1 MSVPAVSPPAAPA
14 FQRKLGLFDATML
27 VAGSMVGSGI
37 FIVSADIARDVGS
50 SGWLIVIWLISG
62 VMTIIG
68 ALSYAELAGGSSP
81 FRGAVRLFSPGRWL
95 PLGMPV
101 R

>member
-1 MSVPAVSPPAAPA
+1 MTQPAVSQAVAAPAAPA

-37 FIVSADIARDVGS
+37 FVVSSGIARDVGS
-50 SGWLIVIWLISG
+50 SGWLIVVWLVSG

-68 ALSYAELAGGSSP
+68 ALGYAELASMYPHAGGEYVFLLEAYGS
-81 FRGAVRLFSPGRWL
+81 L
-95 PLGMPV
+95 
-101 R
+101 